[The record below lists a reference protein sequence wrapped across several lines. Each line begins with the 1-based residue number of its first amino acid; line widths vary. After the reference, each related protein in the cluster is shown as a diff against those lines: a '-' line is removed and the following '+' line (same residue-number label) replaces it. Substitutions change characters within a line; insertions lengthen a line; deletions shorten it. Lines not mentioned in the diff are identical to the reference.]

1 MTNSAEQPSK
11 LDRIEARLD
20 QLVIVTEAL
29 VQTTT
34 IHQQNFEQLVVE
46 INADRQHAAQDRQAW
61 LAEIRADPGLFV
73 TSRKQ
78 RKAKAIK
85 RDQRRWQPTTKLN
98 YAA

>member
-34 IHQQNFEQLVVE
+34 IHQQNFERLVVE
-46 INADRQHAAQDRQAW
+46 MNADRQQAAQDRQQTAQDRQAW
-61 LAEIRADPGLFV
+61 QAGI
-73 TSRKQ
+73 Q
-78 RKAKAIK
+78 RIWDYLL
-85 RDQRRWQPTTKLN
+85 RQEGNGRQGQ
-98 YAA
+98 